1 MNPDELK
8 LSVSAPPR
16 RTVTLDGLSSRAD
29 LNGQPATV
37 ISYRAHERKFVVH
50 CAAAGGNGKLVVQPS
65 NLRDAVAGG
74 AAAGAELTL
83 PVCVRDLHDEKSL
96 VANWGFEAGQVIL
109 DERPAIKNK
118 LVDGDYDLADAL
130 QSFVSLGEPS
140 RTSLLDLQAN
150 PGVHLTTG
158 GGSSA
163 EVVVSSLLKEDDG
176 KEDAASFLRIL
187 DANAFAISP
196 THAGLFVTLSR
207 VNHSC
212 NPNAMRI
219 SHGNALR
226 LIALRPIKAGDEI
239 TISYLKSDYL
249 YEPREGRRER
259 LSAWFACCWCE
270 RCGRQEEG
278 LDDVRCFT
286 CPVDAGLLK
295 REASLV
301 GKLMQIRDGDGEP
314 LSSTQLK
321 SLVQLADTTL
331 STQHWV
337 TAGLR
342 DAFAQTILASG
353 GGSGGGLVEA
363 ATALE
368 EYVKA
373 WRSHKTSFGCGAY
386 LTIAW
391 RLERAGDCYAACG
404 MVVEACRCYLE
415 ARAEVARLGL
425 EPEEEEEGK
434 KKKKAGGGGA
444 VSEDGRAGAIEAKL
458 RAMLCGGRVEVT

>member
-1 MNPDELK
+1 M
-8 LSVSAPPR
+8 
-16 RTVTLDGLSSRAD
+16 
-29 LNGQPATV
+29 
-37 ISYRAHERKFVVH
+37 
-50 CAAAGGNGKLVVQPS
+50 
-65 NLRDAVAGG
+65 
-74 AAAGAELTL
+74 
-83 PVCVRDLHDEKSL
+83 
-96 VANWGFEAGQVIL
+96 
-109 DERPAIKNK
+109 
-118 LVDGDYDLADAL
+118 
-130 QSFVSLGEPS
+130 
-140 RTSLLDLQAN
+140 
-150 PGVHLTTG
+150 
-158 GGSSA
+158 
-163 EVVVSSLLKEDDG
+163 
-176 KEDAASFLRIL
+176 
-187 DANAFAISP
+187 
-196 THAGLFVTLSR
+196 
-207 VNHSC
+207 
-212 NPNAMRI
+212 
-219 SHGNALR
+219 
-226 LIALRPIKAGDEI
+226 
-239 TISYLKSDYL
+239 
-249 YEPREGRRER
+249 
-259 LSAWFACCWCE
+259 
-270 RCGRQEEG
+270 
-278 LDDVRCFT
+278 DDVRCFT

-301 GKLMQIRDGDGEP
+301 SKLMQIRDGDGEA

-353 GGSGGGLVEA
+353 GGDGGGLVEA

-404 MVVEACRCYLE
+404 MVVEACGCYLE

-425 EPEEEEEGK
+425 EPEEEEGESK

-458 RAMLCGGRVEVT
+458 RAIMRGGSVEVT